1 MKLSNDTLAILR
13 NFSAINHNLVVN
25 EGNTLSTISEKRN
38 IMASASVTETFDTQ
52 FGIYDL
58 NEFLSAVSLVE
69 DPSLEFTEE
78 TIRMTG
84 SNGSNVLYRTS
95 VPSVLSHPQKSV
107 NMPSTEL
114 TITLNKEMIDRLR
127 KAGSVLG
134 HDVVS
139 FRGDNGKIT
148 ACVINVSN
156 PSSNTYEVVI
166 DENNDCTDTFDFQFL
181 IENFKLLPGD
191 YEINISSK
199 LISHWKSLSN
209 PVEYWI
215 ALEKNSTY
223 S

>member
-38 IMASASVTETFDTQ
+38 IMASASVAETFDTQ

-58 NEFLSAVSLVE
+58 NEFLSALSLVN
-69 DPSLEFTEE
+69 DPSLEFSEE
-78 TIRMTG
+78 SIRMAGT
-84 SNGSNVLYRTS
+84 NGANVVYRTS
-95 VPSVLSHPQKSV
+95 VPSVLSYPQKSV

-114 TITLNKEMIDRLR
+114 KVTISKDIIDRLR

-134 HDVVS
+134 HDVVA
-139 FRGDNGKIT
+139 FRGNNGKIT
-148 ACVINVSN
+148 ANVISISN
-156 PSSNTYEVVI
+156 PSSNTYEI
-166 DENNDCTDTFDFQFL
+166 LLDEGNECTNTFDFQFL

-209 PVEYWI
+209 PIEYWI

-223 S
+223 A